1 MKPRIIA
8 ACAAVAIAAFAAGA
22 ALRPSQAPEARF
34 NTLAGE
40 HFSTSDL
47 RGKVVLVNFWATWC
61 EPCVAEM
68 PALQALRDALA
79 PNGFEVLGVNF
90 QEGPTRIDA
99 FVRKT
104 GISFPVV
111 RDTDGAVVRA
121 WNARV
126 FPSSF
131 VVDREGRVRYVMV
144 GEGDWTSPTLVSTI
158 RSLLGPQPAR

>member
-1 MKPRIIA
+1 M
-8 ACAAVAIAAFAAGA
+8 
-22 ALRPSQAPEARF
+22 
-34 NTLAGE
+34 
-40 HFSTSDL
+40 
-47 RGKVVLVNFWATWC
+47 NFWATWC

-99 FVRKT
+99 FVRKA

-121 WNARV
+121 GNARV
-126 FPSSF
+126 FP
-131 VVDREGRVRYVMV
+131 V
-144 GEGDWTSPTLVSTI
+144 
-158 RSLLGPQPAR
+158 